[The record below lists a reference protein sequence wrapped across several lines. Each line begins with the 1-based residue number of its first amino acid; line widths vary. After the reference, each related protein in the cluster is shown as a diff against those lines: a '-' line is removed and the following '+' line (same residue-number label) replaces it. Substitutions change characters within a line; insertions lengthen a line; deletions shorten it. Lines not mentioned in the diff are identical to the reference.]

1 MKSKYMSERMPERMS
16 HRKSKYMEDRM
27 SAFVSVECY
36 LAEITRR
43 KYLFLGGFYFF
54 GGLVSE
60 LASGWLRVGLELFRM
75 YFRFV

>member
-1 MKSKYMSERMPERMS
+1 MECQMKSKYMSERMPERMS

-43 KYLFLGGFYFF
+43 KYLFLGWVLLFWGVGF
-54 GGLVSE
+54 
-60 LASGWLRVGLELFRM
+60 RVGFG
-75 YFRFV
+75 VA